1 MFQPRYLYLLVKLT
15 IYSFILYYKFM
26 LTRSIKALP
35 ILLLVL
41 SLVEAKKKDKDNF
54 DLRPAI
60 GGEQSGWFDAEG
72 LPTAIK
78 INNEWVLPRSGTM
91 EWLMSK
97 GYVPDSK
104 DKGIMKP
111 NPFDKRY
118 KKPGPRYLPS
128 LATTPLDYIY
138 VPKPKKS
145 NDPFA
150 GLAEPMKRKFSKV
163 QANEV
168 NNNVDINNQ
177 PPGPVLEP
185 DLPDLKDSPFAE
197 PGLPVEENQKH
208 DPFQPDSKP
217 GLPPNDP
224 FVDSVENPVNNPDFD
239 TNKLPGKSVII
250 PKSDPL

>member
-1 MFQPRYLYLLVKLT
+1 M
-15 IYSFILYYKFM
+15 YYKFM
-26 LTRSIKALP
+26 LTKGLKAVSIFL
-35 ILLLVL
+35 IFL
-41 SLVEAKKKDKDNF
+41 SLVQAKKKDRSNF

-97 GYVPDSK
+97 GYVPDTK
-104 DKGIMKP
+104 DKSIMKP

-118 KKPGPRYLPS
+118 KKPGPKYLPS

-163 QANEV
+163 QD
-168 NNNVDINNQ
+168 NVDTKNQ

-197 PGLPVEENQKH
+197 PSLPNKENQKH
-208 DPFQPDSKP
+208 DPFQPNSKP

-224 FVDSVENPVNNPDFD
+224 FVDSIENPTNNPDFD

-250 PKSDPL
+250 PKTEPL